1 MLKNT
6 DIGYS
11 SLTERVF
18 MWKAKT
24 VKWFKEWV
32 KQFIW
37 DKIDITSKFLHIV
50 DQYFEIGT
58 SRVIT
63 WWKEDSLFIHI
74 ANTKKAKEWLIK
86 TLQKDLSNNTKQWH
100 STN

>member
-18 MWKAKT
+18 IWKAKT

-50 DQYFEIGT
+50 DQYFEIG
-58 SRVIT
+58 SRIVIT
-63 WWKEDSLFIHI
+63 WWKQESLFIHI
-74 ANTKKAKEWLIK
+74 ENTKEAKELLIK
-86 TLQKDLSNNTKQWH
+86 SLEKELLNNK
-100 STN
+100 